1 MNQRAMDTNNK
12 SRESQ
17 SKMKNIHLY
26 DIVYVLCGISH
37 KMGVLEGIEIQNG
50 KITFTINGKPIKLK

>member
-1 MNQRAMDTNNK
+1 MKGNK
-12 SRESQ
+12 HYRESLT
-17 SKMKNIHLY
+17 KIKNIHLY